1 MSDIVNY
8 EECIK
13 VVQEGVSNSRL
24 ASSLVAGDDGREEE
38 KRRGRERTTI
48 HSPRELLKSNGPRL
62 KYGAS
67 RLGTAG
73 YVVL

>member
-38 KRRGRERTTI
+38 KEEEEKE
-48 HSPRELLKSNGPRL
+48 PRYTLPES
-62 KYGAS
+62 Y
-67 RLGTAG
+67 
-73 YVVL
+73 